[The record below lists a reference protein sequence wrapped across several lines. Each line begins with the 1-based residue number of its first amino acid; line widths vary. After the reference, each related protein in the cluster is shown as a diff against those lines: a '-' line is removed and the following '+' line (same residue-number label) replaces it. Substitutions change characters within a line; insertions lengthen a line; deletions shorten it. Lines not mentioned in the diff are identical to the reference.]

1 MSDDDVLTSSEERF
15 WHFKQLELLN
25 KAETGHG
32 KQTHTH
38 TKGSL
43 EDMDLAKWSF
53 FPHSCDHQRTISGKS
68 VCPGGRHWLGW
79 ELGGA
84 DGADVTG
91 KYTLCKQ
98 YNTNIYVFRGIWLIS
113 HTDWLPS
120 LSTQSCRRSGNTRK
134 SMSIFISFS
143 AFVALMPFLHQ
154 SHWDKLHTFTL
165 TSTSRLVPGH
175 LLAIWYHTDISIRA
189 KKKKNPIMLKRVINY
204 INVHLN
210 ESFLQ
215 LNLDINKPVTA
226 AVSQYNKDS
235 FSQQRCLMWPSKMN
249 FTIN

>member
-1 MSDDDVLTSSEERF
+1 ME
-15 WHFKQLELLN
+15 N
-25 KAETGHG
+25 
-32 KQTHTH
+32 THTH

-189 KKKKNPIMLKRVINY
+189 KKKKKSHYAEKGNKLYKCTFEWIIFTA
-204 INVHLN
+204 
-210 ESFLQ
+210 ES
-215 LNLDINKPVTA
+215 
-226 AVSQYNKDS
+226 
-235 FSQQRCLMWPSKMN
+235 WH
-249 FTIN
+249 